1 MKIKLLAILF
11 ISFLLASCS
20 TENTQS
26 ESTNI
31 PQMIE
36 GLINKVIDQATF
48 FLERS
53 MKLKLLAILFISFLL
68 ASCASEN
75 TQSESLDIGQTLGGY
90 VKQATDYIGNLY

>member
-1 MKIKLLAILF
+1 M
-11 ISFLLASCS
+11 
-20 TENTQS
+20 
-26 ESTNI
+26 
-31 PQMIE
+31 
-36 GLINKVIDQATF
+36 
-48 FLERS
+48 ERD